1 MEITLEMIDA
11 VRERTGADYAEAKEA
26 LEKSGGSVV
35 DAIVLLEK
43 KSRINTDEIIGK
55 IKALVKEGNVNKIRV
70 KRGEQVLLTVPV
82 NVGILGGL
90 VGLGI
95 GRVVELFDPP
105 DKDDFLPPRIAG
117 ALGGAVL
124 GGFFG
129 GELQKERFPRLGRH
143 WRATVAPSNGAASVS
158 VDLGLHRGSWKTNQ
172 AVRVLRDRETGIISL
187 APNRALPTVDAE
199 ERK

>member
-90 VGLGI
+90 LVFGQVPDHYADHAPKGWFDKKLVAVAKNAAYANACKAADCDSLVGTRYEIKYNDYFVWQKVLVTVKGYPAKLT
-95 GRVVELFDPP
+95 GVEFHKANLDCPCA
-105 DKDDFLPPRIAG
+105 K
-117 ALGGAVL
+117 
-124 GGFFG
+124 
-129 GELQKERFPRLGRH
+129 K
-143 WRATVAPSNGAASVS
+143 
-158 VDLGLHRGSWKTNQ
+158 
-172 AVRVLRDRETGIISL
+172 
-187 APNRALPTVDAE
+187 
-199 ERK
+199 